1 MTEKNHFFIVI
12 EKEKDSRL
20 DLFLAERESDMSRSQ
35 VARAINEGRV
45 TVNEKKAKAG
55 QRLKVGDAIRFMKRE
70 PSQYH
75 VSPEDLPLHI
85 VYEDPYLLIVD
96 KPAGMVIHPAPGH
109 YDGTLVNAIL
119 FHCRDLSGIGGV
131 LRPGIVHRLDK
142 DTSGLLVVAK
152 SDEAH
157 RGLASQF
164 KEHRIKKTYK
174 VLVHGN
180 IKGEQGFVD
189 LPVGRHPVDRK
200 KMSVRSRKGKEALS
214 RWRVCE
220 RYGPATLLEVDIE
233 TGRTHQIRVHLNAL
247 GYPVVGDRV
256 YGKKGNIKEDGYSD
270 ITRKLKNMERQAL
283 HAYRLSFLHPVT
295 GKPLDFISPLPSDM
309 ADLCESI
316 RGEING

>member
-1 MTEKNHFFIVI
+1 MTEKDHIFIVT

-20 DLFLAERESDMSRSQ
+20 DLFLAEREADMSRSQ
-35 VARAINEGRV
+35 ATRAINEGRV
-45 TVNEKKAKAG
+45 TVNEKKAKAS
-55 QRLKVGDAIRFMKRE
+55 QRLKVGDTVRFMKPE
-70 PSQYH
+70 PSPYH
-75 VSPEDLPLHI
+75 VSPEDIPLHI
-85 VYEDPYLLIVD
+85 IYEDPYFLIVD

-180 IKGEQGFVD
+180 IKGEQGLVD

-220 RYGPATLLEVDIE
+220 RYGVATLLEVNIE

-256 YGKKGNIKEDGYSD
+256 YGKKGNVKEDRYSD
-270 ITRKLKNMERQAL
+270 MTRKLKNMERQAL

-309 ADLCESI
+309 ADLCASI
-316 RGEING
+316 KGVINR